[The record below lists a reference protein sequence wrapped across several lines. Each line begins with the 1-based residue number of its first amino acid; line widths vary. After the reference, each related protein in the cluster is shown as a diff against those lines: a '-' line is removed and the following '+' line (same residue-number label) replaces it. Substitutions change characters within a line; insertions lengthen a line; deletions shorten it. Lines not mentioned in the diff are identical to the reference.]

1 MLLIIIF
8 LITKNRNKGMYEINI
23 DINNITRYF
32 NKYIDK
38 F

>member
-1 MLLIIIF
+1 
-8 LITKNRNKGMYEINI
+8 MYEINI

-38 F
+38 FWVNINKT